1 MQAGAEQ
8 VVAGP
13 EAAEEVDGRRV
24 GRDVDQAALGIG
36 RHRRPRRDVAGAPP
50 RVVLPR
56 LVAELAR
63 PRDDVELPQRL
74 AGARVV
80 AEDVA
85 GDVLD
90 ARLVVALLVDV
101 ADDDHA
107 VDDDRRRRRGQVAE
121 IARDA
126 VVGVVL
132 VFGLQPRLPVLHQV
146 GQHVDDAAGR
156 ETRQRHPRAPVL
168 EVLARLG
175 VDGVQEERR
184 RGVEDH
190 LAAADLGEGHALAVV
205 VAHAAFP
212 ARGVRLAVGPDRLAG
227 AGIDRRHRAPLPGHG
242 VEQAVDVERRGA
254 EQRIG
259 RRAEV
264 VAAPGPGHFQRLEV
278 GGGDLVERRVA
289 RLPDVA
295 ADVVPLAHRRAG
307 VLGAHGL
314 GRDDQR
320 QRRSEDDRA
329 PHGVTSP

>member
-1 MQAGAEQ
+1 MPAALAGLDVEGDEAGAEQ

-50 RVVLPR
+50 RLVLPR
-56 LVAELAR
+56 LVPELAR
-63 PRDDVELPQRL
+63 ARDDVELPQRL

-85 GDVLD
+85 RDVLD
-90 ARLVVALLVDV
+90 PRLVVALLVDV

-132 VFGLQPRLPVLHQV
+132 VFGCSHGCQSFTRSGSMSTTPL
-146 GQHVDDAAGR
+146 AGKPGSGTFVPQFSR
-156 ETRQRHPRAPVL
+156 CWPD
-168 EVLARLG
+168 LASIACRKNAG
-175 VDGVQEERR
+175 

-190 LAAADLGEGHALAVV
+190 LAPADLGEGHALAVV

-212 ARGVRLAVGPDRLAG
+212 ARRVRLAVGPDRLAG
-227 AGIDRRHRAPLPGHG
+227 AGIDRRHRAPLPRHG

-264 VAAPGPGHFQRLEV
+264 VAAPGPRHFQRLRSW
-278 GGGDLVERRVA
+278 RR
-289 RLPDVA
+289 
-295 ADVVPLAHRRAG
+295 
-307 VLGAHGL
+307 
-314 GRDDQR
+314 
-320 QRRSEDDRA
+320 
-329 PHGVTSP
+329 